1 MHQHQ
6 KKQKNRDSLQTLMKE
21 LCTVLSIE
29 EVINMDATASTLR
42 ILNIPEETVRILKR
56 DGILSVDQLE
66 SLSYDQLRGLDG
78 MSEKRCRTVIIRM
91 AENDA
96 YLRECDKNRDT
107 KKYIVS
113 LLKDYYEGR
122 LRGIALRFQ

>member
-1 MHQHQ
+1 
-6 KKQKNRDSLQTLMKE
+6 
-21 LCTVLSIE
+21 
-29 EVINMDATASTLR
+29 MDATASTLR
-42 ILNIPEETVRILKR
+42 ILNIPEETIRILKR
-56 DGILSVDQLE
+56 DRILSVDQLE

-91 AENDA
+91 AENDT

-107 KKYIVS
+107 KNYIVS

-122 LRGIALRFQ
+122 LRGMSTEIDNVSKIIKH

>member
-1 MHQHQ
+1 MPA
-6 KKQKNRDSLQTLMKE
+6 QTRIIHYYVCLGAAGGKE
-21 LCTVLSIE
+21 WKV
-29 EVINMDATASTLR
+29 NMDTTASTLR

-96 YLRECDKNRDT
+96 YLRECDKNRDI
-107 KKYIVS
+107 KNYIIS

-122 LRGIALRFQ
+122 LRGIALR

>member
-1 MHQHQ
+1 MPV
-6 KKQKNRDSLQTLMKE
+6 QTRIIHYYVCLGAAGGKE
-21 LCTVLSIE
+21 WKV
-29 EVINMDATASTLR
+29 NMDATASTLR

-96 YLRECDKNRDT
+96 YLRECDENKDT
-107 KKYIVS
+107 KNYIVS

-122 LRGIALRFQ
+122 LRGIALRYQ

>member
-1 MHQHQ
+1 MPA
-6 KKQKNRDSLQTLMKE
+6 QTRIIHYYVCLGAAGGKE
-21 LCTVLSIE
+21 WKV
-29 EVINMDATASTLR
+29 NMDATASTLR
-42 ILNIPEETVRILKR
+42 ILNIPEETVRILKK
-56 DGILSVDQLE
+56 DGILSVNQLE

-107 KKYIVS
+107 KNYIVS

>member
-1 MHQHQ
+1 
-6 KKQKNRDSLQTLMKE
+6 
-21 LCTVLSIE
+21 
-29 EVINMDATASTLR
+29 MDATASTLR
-42 ILNIPEETVRILKR
+42 ILNIPEETVRILKK
-56 DGILSVDQLE
+56 DGILSVNQLE

-107 KKYIVS
+107 KNYIVS

-122 LRGIALRFQ
+122 LRGIALRVQ

>member
-1 MHQHQ
+1 
-6 KKQKNRDSLQTLMKE
+6 
-21 LCTVLSIE
+21 
-29 EVINMDATASTLR
+29 MDATASTLR
-42 ILNIPEETVRILKR
+42 ILNIPEETVRILKK
-56 DGILSVDQLE
+56 DGILSVNQLE

-78 MSEKRCRTVIIRM
+78 MAEKRCRTVIIRM

-107 KKYIVS
+107 KNYIVS

>member
-1 MHQHQ
+1 MPA
-6 KKQKNRDSLQTLMKE
+6 QTRIIHYYVCLGAAGGKE
-21 LCTVLSIE
+21 WKV
-29 EVINMDATASTLR
+29 NMDATASTLR

-107 KKYIVS
+107 KNYIVS

>member
-1 MHQHQ
+1 MPA
-6 KKQKNRDSLQTLMKE
+6 QTRIIHYYVCLGAAGGKE
-21 LCTVLSIE
+21 WKV
-29 EVINMDATASTLR
+29 NMDTTASTLR

-96 YLRECDKNRDT
+96 YLRECDKNRDI
-107 KKYIVS
+107 KNYIIS

>member
-1 MHQHQ
+1 MPA
-6 KKQKNRDSLQTLMKE
+6 QTRIIHYYVCLGAAGGKE
-21 LCTVLSIE
+21 WKV
-29 EVINMDATASTLR
+29 NMDATASTLR

-56 DGILSVDQLE
+56 DGILSVNQLE

-96 YLRECDKNRDT
+96 YLRECDENKDT
-107 KKYIVS
+107 KNYIVS

-122 LRGIALRFQ
+122 LRGIALRYQ

>member
-1 MHQHQ
+1 
-6 KKQKNRDSLQTLMKE
+6 
-21 LCTVLSIE
+21 
-29 EVINMDATASTLR
+29 MDATASTLR

-96 YLRECDKNRDT
+96 YLRECDENKDT
-107 KKYIVS
+107 KNYIVS
-113 LLKDYYEGR
+113 LLKGYYEGR
-122 LRGIALRFQ
+122 LRGIALRYQ

>member
-1 MHQHQ
+1 MPA
-6 KKQKNRDSLQTLMKE
+6 QTRIIHYYVCLGAAGGKE
-21 LCTVLSIE
+21 WKV
-29 EVINMDATASTLR
+29 NMDVTASTLR

-96 YLRECDKNRDT
+96 YLRECDENKDT
-107 KKYIVS
+107 KNYIVS

-122 LRGIALRFQ
+122 LRGIALRYQ

>member
-1 MHQHQ
+1 MPA
-6 KKQKNRDSLQTLMKE
+6 QTRIIHYYVCLGAAGGKE
-21 LCTVLSIE
+21 WKV
-29 EVINMDATASTLR
+29 NMDATASTLR

-96 YLRECDKNRDT
+96 YLRECDENKDT
-107 KKYIVS
+107 KNYIVS

-122 LRGIALRFQ
+122 LRGIALRYQ

>member
-1 MHQHQ
+1 MPA
-6 KKQKNRDSLQTLMKE
+6 QTRIIHYYVCLGAAGGKE
-21 LCTVLSIE
+21 WKV
-29 EVINMDATASTLR
+29 NMDATASTLR

>member
-1 MHQHQ
+1 M
-6 KKQKNRDSLQTLMKE
+6 
-21 LCTVLSIE
+21 VLSIE

-56 DGILSVDQLE
+56 DGILSVSQLE

-96 YLRECDKNRDT
+96 YLRQSDKNRDT
-107 KKYIVS
+107 KNYIVS